1 MKTDVEAGLPLR
13 LRECIADDTV
23 SAFARRCGM
32 AEATIR
38 SYLDG
43 KKPVYDKLVKIADA
57 AGVTVDWL
65 ATGREPKYRS
75 QARQAAQDQPQ
86 SSLDTLAA
94 PHARRWQKI
103 MELVESMPE
112 QEAAAFLEEAF
123 ARARDKAETAELK
136 RAVQTL
142 TAALKKIS

>member
-1 MKTDVEAGLPLR
+1 MHDGFHSR
-13 LRECIADDTV
+13 LRECIGDEPVA
-23 SAFARRCGM
+23 AFARRCGFS
-32 AEATIR
+32 EGLIR
-38 SYLDG
+38 AYLQDEKRPG
-43 KKPVYDKLVKIADA
+43 MDKLIRMADA

-75 QARQAAQDQPQ
+75 EARQAAQDQPQ

-112 QEAAAFLEEAF
+112 QEAAAFLDEAF

>member
-1 MKTDVEAGLPLR
+1 MRKYLAGSEPSATN
-13 LRECIADDTV
+13 IA
-23 SAFARRCGM
+23 
-32 AEATIR
+32 
-38 SYLDG
+38 
-43 KKPVYDKLVKIADA
+43 KIADA

-75 QARQAAQDQPQ
+75 QARQAAQNQPQ
-86 SSLDTLAA
+86 GGLDALAA

-112 QEAAAFLEEAF
+112 QEAAAFLDEAF
-123 ARARDKAETAELK
+123 ARASQQSEIAEL
-136 RAVQTL
+136 RQAVQTL

>member
-1 MKTDVEAGLPLR
+1 MRKYLAGSEPSATN
-13 LRECIADDTV
+13 IA
-23 SAFARRCGM
+23 
-32 AEATIR
+32 
-38 SYLDG
+38 
-43 KKPVYDKLVKIADA
+43 KIADA

-75 QARQAAQDQPQ
+75 EARQAAQNQAQ
-86 SSLDTLAA
+86 SGLDTLAA
-94 PHARRWQKI
+94 PHVRRWQKI

>member
-1 MKTDVEAGLPLR
+1 M
-13 LRECIADDTV
+13 
-23 SAFARRCGM
+23 F
-32 AEATIR
+32 
-38 SYLDG
+38 
-43 KKPVYDKLVKIADA
+43 DKLVKIADA

-75 QARQAAQDQPQ
+75 EARQAAQDQPQ

-112 QEAAAFLEEAF
+112 QEAAAFLDEAF
-123 ARARDKAETAELK
+123 ARASQQSEIAEL
-136 RAVQTL
+136 RQAVQTL